1 MTLTLDTAVVYDM
14 ECLPNVTTLTYEP
27 LYHDDTPITFEI
39 SEYRDDRAYL
49 FNWLN
54 HLASHQT
61 AMIGFFSMK
70 YDYPLLHFL
79 RNHPN
84 VSYADIYTKSQEL
97 IKNRDNFANMIWDR
111 DRFTPQIDLASVHH
125 FDNVAKTTSLKALE
139 VNMRSPV
146 VRESRLPFDQPASKH
161 DIDTELVPYNIV
173 DVKETKRFAFYSM
186 AALEFRLGLVDQF
199 GVEVL
204 NYNDVKI
211 GVKMLEKRL
220 GDDVC
225 YTREPFIDKFGNE
238 RSRRQKRQTPRSRI
252 ALNDI
257 IFPYIRYENPEFQR
271 VHDFMRAQVLTPEDI
286 ADPDA
291 PIKTKGVFKGLTAH
305 VGGLEFV
312 FGTGGVHASVE
323 KKRFQADDL
332 YSIEDIDVEGLYPA
346 IARVNRLAPAHLGEA
361 FIIEYAKIP
370 VERKTHK
377 KGTYMNGALKLA
389 ANGPW
394 GQSINKH
401 SIFFDPQYGLT
412 IPINGQLMLCMLVE
426 QLVKV
431 PTLSLIQANTDGVTY
446 HIRRDMIP
454 QARAIEQWWQEYTL
468 LTLEYAEYSRMWIR
482 DVNNY
487 IAEPIPK
494 PGSNEPVAYKQKGAY
509 WTPDPFNYAESIST
523 ASPPCWYKDLGNIVS
538 IRAAIAAMTQGIDPE
553 TYIRFHTEPH
563 DFMLRIR
570 ARGQDRLELGG
581 MPTQQTLR
589 YYVSTAGA
597 PLVKIAPAKGP
608 IGAFKKANGVPDA
621 LYAAR
626 MIETGGAWCETVC
639 TKNKSTYDIV
649 RTAIEA
655 GWLVKDACDISAFR
669 YDDIDYRYYIAEAR
683 KLIVD

>member
-1 MTLTLDTAVVYDM
+1 MTITLDTAVVYDE
-14 ECLPNVTTLTYEP
+14 ECLPNVWTLTCEP
-27 LYHDDTPITFEI
+27 LYHDDTPVTFEI
-39 SEYRDDRAYL
+39 SEYRDDREYL
-49 FNWLN
+49 FNWLR
-54 HLASHQT
+54 HLQATQT
-61 AMIGFFSMK
+61 VMIGFFSLK
-70 YDYPLLHFL
+70 YDYPLLHFIY
-79 RNHPN
+79 NHPN
-84 VSYADIYTKSQEL
+84 VTPADIYAKSQEL
-97 IKNRDNFANMIWDR
+97 IKNRDGFGNMIWDR
-111 DRFTPQIDLASVHH
+111 DRFAPQIDLASVHH
-125 FDNVAKTTSLKALE
+125 FDNKAKTTSLKALE
-139 VNMRSPV
+139 VNMRADV
-146 VRESRLPFDQPASKH
+146 VRESRLPWNLAASKH

-186 AALEFRLGLVDQF
+186 AALDFRLGLIDQF

-220 GDDVC
+220 GDDIC
-225 YTREPFIDKFGNE
+225 YTREPYIDRFGRE
-238 RSRRQKRQTPRSRI
+238 RTRKQKRQTPRHKI

-257 IFPYIRYENPEFQR
+257 IFPYIQFENPEFQR
-271 VHDFMRAQVLTPEDI
+271 VLDFMRAQVLTPDDMD
-286 ADPDA
+286 DPDA
-291 PIKTKGVFKGLTAH
+291 QIKTKGVFKGLTAH

-323 KKRFQADDL
+323 KKRFQADEW

-361 FIIEYAKIP
+361 FITEYAKIP
-370 VERKTHK
+370 VERKQHK

-401 SIFFDPQYGLT
+401 SIFLDPQYGMT
-412 IPINGQLMLCMLVE
+412 IPINGQLMICMLVQE
-426 QLVKV
+426 LVKV

-454 QARAIEQWWQEYTL
+454 QARRIEEWWQSYTL
-468 LTLEYAEYSRMWIR
+468 LTLEYAEYNRMWIR

-487 IAEPIPK
+487 IAEPVSK
-494 PGSNEPVAYKQKGAY
+494 PGSNEPPKYKQKGAY
-509 WTPDPFNYAESIST
+509 WHPDPFNYADSISQ

-553 TYIRFHTEPH
+553 TFIRFHTEPH

-570 ARGQDRLELGG
+570 ARGEDKLELGG
-581 MPTQQTLR
+581 VPVQQTMR

-597 PLVKIAPAKGP
+597 PLVKISPAKGI
-608 IGAFKKANGVPDA
+608 IGAYKRANGVTEEA
-621 LYAAR
+621 YIAR
-626 MIETGGAWCETVC
+626 MAETGGEWCPTVC
-639 TKNKSTYDIV
+639 TKNKSKYDIN

-655 GWLVKDACDISAFR
+655 GWMVKDACDIRSFR
-669 YDDIDYRYYIAEAR
+669 FDDIDYRWYVAEAK
-683 KLIVD
+683 KLIVE